1 MPSNQREESVHSN
14 IPIQIDRY
22 SIATLP
28 SSEFRP
34 VQFSKQEM
42 MWGKSIDKF
51 SCKARTPYNDASSTY
66 PVEVEI
72 TEWTKYS
79 NYLSHLF
86 YRRNTSQAEGDKTY
100 SYRYSW
106 KDEERSGEDGKMER
120 NGFGQIE
127 HKPLFKFQDLIIESD
142 GDKTQGAN
150 SNTREMD
157 QIVYQRIQDRKN
169 GNLTD
174 SDAESVVSEAE
185 GQGSSILGSV
195 KSILLDPF
203 SRG

>member
-1 MPSNQREESVHSN
+1 MSSTQKVKSVHSN
-14 IPIQIDRY
+14 IPVQIDRP

-34 VQFSKQEM
+34 VQFSRQEM

-72 TEWTKYS
+72 TEWTKYR
-79 NYLSHLF
+79 NYPYFLID
-86 YRRNTSQAEGDKTY
+86 RRDTSAAEGDKTY
-100 SYRYSW
+100 SYLYSW
-106 KDEERSGEDGKMER
+106 KDEVRVGKDGKTEC
-120 NGFGQIE
+120 NGFGQME
-127 HKPLFKFQDLIIESD
+127 HKPLSKFQDLIIESD

-157 QIVYQRIQDRKN
+157 RIVYKRIRNKKD
-169 GNLTD
+169 GYL
-174 SDAESVVSEAE
+174 SESGAESVMSDEK
-185 GQGSSILGSV
+185 GQGSSIFESV
-195 KSILLDPF
+195 RSVLLYPF